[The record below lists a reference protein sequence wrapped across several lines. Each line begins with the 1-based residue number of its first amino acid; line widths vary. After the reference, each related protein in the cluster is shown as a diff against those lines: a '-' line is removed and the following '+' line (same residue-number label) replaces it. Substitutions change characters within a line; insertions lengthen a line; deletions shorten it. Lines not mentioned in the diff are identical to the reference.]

1 MRRISLTTVVGDM
14 AAAVADLAN
23 RISRWPSR
31 GRPDG
36 TARTGL
42 RAIEAY
48 LKGPGNVDDSDPT
61 RAERVATDIVE
72 LVQREVREITGLA
85 DHLYGMVD
93 LDYRDA
99 DLSGELYVRLDDL
112 RWLLAGYVLHGDRIR
127 HLVQLPALID
137 ALIENLVTESA
148 YAAARSAAVELL
160 SRIRDTNSAVTDW
173 LLMHR
178 VALPDPDML
187 DSNALFD
194 RYSRLQTEP
203 RCVSADPLYLLTCHL
218 HDVLETADAVD
229 DPDHPSLRVLE
240 AQLGKPLVTVEK
252 EITAVMT
259 FNAALTTLARTLRLT
274 PTDA

>member
-1 MRRISLTTVVGDM
+1 MRRISLVIGGMVS
-14 AAAVADLAN
+14 AVADLAT
-23 RISRWPSR
+23 RVSRRPSPA
-31 GRPDG
+31 RPDG

-42 RAIEAY
+42 RAIEEFLNGA
-48 LKGPGNVDDSDPT
+48 GTVDDSDPI

-93 LDYRDA
+93 LDCREA

-112 RWLLAGYVLHGDRIR
+112 RWLLAGYVLHGHRIR

-137 ALIENLVTESA
+137 ALVESLVTESA

-160 SRIRDTNSAVTDW
+160 ARIRDTNSAVTDW

-187 DSNALFD
+187 DSNALLD

-203 RCVSADPLYLLTCHL
+203 CCVSADPLYLLTCHL

-240 AQLGKPLVTVEK
+240 AQLGKPLAAVEE
-252 EITAVMT
+252 EIAAVMA
-259 FNAALTTLARTLRLT
+259 FNAALATLARTLRLAR
-274 PTDA
+274 TDA